1 MTRTPIV
8 ALVLAAFL
16 LFSAASAQAKPG
28 QLDPTFGHRG
38 IVTTPIERWAT
49 ARAIAVQKDGKIVL
63 AGWSARE
70 PSFGPYTWAFAR
82 YRPDGSLDRRFGLR
96 GKVTLDL
103 RGGYGAYGLALQR
116 DGKIVAVGYAW
127 TGNRWS
133 FALVRLRR
141 NGSRDAS
148 FGRNGVVVTD
158 FPSSAFASSV
168 AIRPDG
174 KIVAAGSAGGEF
186 ALARYNPDGL
196 LDTSFGSAGLV
207 TMPFPSQAGV
217 AALSLQPDG
226 KIVVAGPSATY
237 DGFALARFL
246 PDGRPDPGFG
256 IDGRVVTQI
265 GENSGAFALA
275 VQRDGKIVAG
285 GLARV
290 SPSPFAHF
298 ALARYDKE
306 GKLDRGFG
314 EGGAVRTRISRDDA
328 ISALVIGPH
337 GKIIAAGYSW
347 QNNYGFAVARYNP
360 NGGLDRSFGR
370 GRKRQTQFDGLGD
383 LAYTVALQR
392 DGKILVA
399 GMADTRA
406 HNRFEFALARYLG
419 PRPICMVPRVK
430 EKRLAQARRLIRRA
444 HCSLGR
450 ITRRFSRTVPKRSV
464 ISQQPRPGARSE
476 RGKVHLVVSKG
487 KRKRR

>member
-1 MTRTPIV
+1 MSRTPIIGL
-8 ALVLAAFL
+8 ALAAML
-16 LFSAASAQAKPG
+16 VFSAASAQAKPG

-49 ARAIAVQKDGKIVL
+49 SRAIAVQQDGKIVL

-70 PSFGPYTWAFAR
+70 PSFGPYRWAFAR
-82 YRPDGSLDRRFGLR
+82 YKPDGSLDRIFGRR
-96 GKVTLDL
+96 GKVTLEL
-103 RGGYGAYGLALQR
+103 GGYGAYGLALQR
-116 DGKIVAVGYAW
+116 DHKIVAVGYAW

-158 FPSSAFASSV
+158 FPSDAGATSV
-168 AIRPDG
+168 AVRPDG

-186 ALARYNPDGL
+186 ALARYNPDGS
-196 LDTSFGSAGLV
+196 LDRSFGSGGVV
-207 TMPFPSQAGV
+207 TSRFPSRAGV
-217 AALSLQPDG
+217 AALRVQPDG
-226 KIVVAGPSATY
+226 KIVVVGPLASY

-246 PDGRPDPGFG
+246 ADGRPDPSFG
-256 IDGRVVTQI
+256 TEGRVVTSI

-298 ALARYDKE
+298 ALARYHTN
-306 GKLDRGFG
+306 GRLDPGFG
-314 EGGAVRTRISRDDA
+314 DAGAVRIRISREDA
-328 ISALVIGPH
+328 ISALAIGPR

-347 QNNYGFAVARYNP
+347 QNNYGFAVARFKP
-360 NGGLDRSFGR
+360 TGAVDRSFGR
-370 GRKRQTQFDGLGD
+370 DGTRQTQIGGLQD
-383 LAYTVALQR
+383 LANSVALQR

-399 GMADTRA
+399 GMAYTRA
-406 HNRFEFALARYLG
+406 HNRFEFALVRYLG
-419 PRPICMVPRVK
+419 DRPICVVPRVK
-430 EKRLAQARRLIRRA
+430 GKKLTQARLRIRHA
-444 HCSLGR
+444 HCSVGHVKRQFSPTVEKGR
-450 ITRRFSRTVPKRSV
+450 V
-464 ISQQPRPGARSE
+464 ISQQPEPGAKRPAGS
-476 RGKVHLVVSKG
+476 KVNLVVSRG
-487 KRKRR
+487 KRG